1 MRYVATYLLL
11 SLQTSD
17 VTREAMVRVL
27 AAANVDI
34 DHERLDIFWKA
45 IQDKDI
51 DEVLAHGWQY
61 HLHTIHDKKKKTRRT
76 PYVCDC
82 CYGLTT
88 HIARLHGDDDGGDY

>member
-17 VTREAMVRVL
+17 VTRAAMERVL

-34 DHERLDIFWKA
+34 DSDRLDLFWAA

-61 HLHTIHDKKKKTRRT
+61 RLVPPTKTRQTR
-76 PYVCDC
+76 YVCDC

-88 HIARLHGDDDGGDY
+88 HIARLHGDASDY